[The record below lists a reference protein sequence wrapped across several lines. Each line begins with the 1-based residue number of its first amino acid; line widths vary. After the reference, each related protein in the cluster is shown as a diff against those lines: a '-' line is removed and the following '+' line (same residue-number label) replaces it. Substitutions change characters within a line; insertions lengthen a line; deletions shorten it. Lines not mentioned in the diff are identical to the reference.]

1 MSSKPK
7 TKTEPRTLKPGDL
20 VSYVNSTNTT
30 LGVVLD
36 QVADRVTVKW
46 LIYNAW
52 KPLGHNVLEHF
63 RYYLRKVC

>member
-1 MSSKPK
+1 
-7 TKTEPRTLKPGDL
+7 L